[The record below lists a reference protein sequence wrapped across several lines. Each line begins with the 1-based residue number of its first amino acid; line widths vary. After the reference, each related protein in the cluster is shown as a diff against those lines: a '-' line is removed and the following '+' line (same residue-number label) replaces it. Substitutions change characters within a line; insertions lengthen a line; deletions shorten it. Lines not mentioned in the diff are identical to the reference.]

1 MFLSNLPEV
10 APGQNITGGASMGE
24 VADLRKALEAGYGTD
39 VASLTGGGA
48 LRIQS
53 LDKTMKATVQ
63 ENRHFALFNN
73 IQKSVATATI
83 DEWTEQ
89 SDVGGFLG
97 GTTNS
102 ELGVISSANGQYDRR
117 YGTVRYLMTRCEIS
131 AVLANQNAIIGAE
144 AVEYRNG
151 AMRLLSDAEFLCFE
165 GDDRVVP
172 TEFSGIATQMESL
185 DSVDH
190 IINMEAMPL
199 NSIGPI
205 DRGAATISGM
215 GNFGTATHLYMSQ
228 LTQADFNSNL
238 DPAFRVPLTDVPNG
252 GISIGAPVVGIRTS
266 WGNIATVA
274 DIFIRDENRQTPFE
288 LHSASN
294 RLVAAK
300 NLFKPASVTAV
311 ADESGGVDTK
321 WGENHAGMYYYAVTG
336 INPSGQSQAL
346 VTSQVAVAKGGKIT
360 LTITSSAGGEETG
373 YVIYRGRKNGSGEL
387 HDLRQMCKIPK
398 TGNTTVYVDKNRKIP
413 GTTKAFLLNMLPGA
427 EAINWRQY
435 LPMTK
440 FALYPVNQAII
451 PWAQMLFGYLR
462 IAKRRQHIMF
472 ENILPTG
479 AQWRPFG

>member
-1 MFLSNLPEV
+1 ML
-10 APGQNITGGASMGE
+10 QNIPNLAYGQIGSGFASQGE

-39 VASLTGGGA
+39 VASLQGGGA

-53 LDKTMKATVQ
+53 LDKTMKATIQ
-63 ENRHFALFNN
+63 GNQNFALFNN
-73 IQKSVATATI
+73 MQKSIATATI

-89 SDVGGFLG
+89 SSIGGFLG

-102 ELGVISSANGQYDRR
+102 ETGVISTASGQYDRR
-117 YGTVRYLMTRCEIS
+117 YGSVRYLMTRCEIS
-131 AVLANQNAIIGAE
+131 AVLANQNAIVSAE
-144 AVEYRNG
+144 AAEYHNG

-172 TEFSGIATQMESL
+172 TEFNGIATQMEML

-190 IINMEAMPL
+190 VINLEANPL
-199 NSIGPI
+199 NGI
-205 DRGAATISGM
+205 DHVDRAASTIAGM

-228 LTQADFNSNL
+228 KTQSDFNTNL
-238 DPAFRVPLTDVPNG
+238 DPAFRVPLTDVPMG
-252 GISIGAPVVGIRTS
+252 GISLGAPVVGIRTS
-266 WGNIATVA
+266 WGNIATQA
-274 DIFIRDENRQTPFE
+274 DIFIRDESMQGVFE
-288 LHSASN
+288 LAGASN
-294 RLVAAK
+294 RLLAAK

-336 INPSGQSQAL
+336 VNAAGQSQAL
-346 VTSQVAVAKGGKIT
+346 VTSQVAVAKGGKVT

-373 YVIYRGRKNGSGEL
+373 YVIYRGRKNGTGEL

-413 GTTKAFLLNMLPGA
+413 GTTKAFLLSMAPGA
-427 EAINWRQY
+427 DAINWRQY

-440 FALYPVNQAII
+440 FPLYPFNQPVI
-451 PWAQMLFGYLR
+451 PWAQMLMGYLR
-462 IAKRRQHIMF
+462 IAKRRQHVVF

-479 AQWRPFG
+479 AQWRPFN